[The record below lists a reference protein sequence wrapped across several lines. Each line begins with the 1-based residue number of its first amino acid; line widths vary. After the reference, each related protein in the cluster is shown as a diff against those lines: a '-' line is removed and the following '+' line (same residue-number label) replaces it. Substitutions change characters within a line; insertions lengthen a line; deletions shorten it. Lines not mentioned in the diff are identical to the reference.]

1 MATPRV
7 RIPSSAK
14 KGEVIEIKTMLLEHK
29 METGTRKDESGKILP
44 RKLINSFVCKF
55 NGVELMRS
63 NWATAVSENPYLAF
77 KVVASESG
85 KFEFEWHED
94 GGAIFKSEATIT
106 VG

>member
-1 MATPRV
+1 MAAPRIRV
-7 RIPSSAK
+7 PANAK
-14 KGEVIEIKTMLLEHK
+14 KGEVIEIKTMLDHK
-29 METGTRKDESGKILP
+29 METGTRKDESGKVVP

-55 NGVELMRS
+55 NGAEVMRS

-77 KVVASESG
+77 KVAASESG

-94 GGAIFKSEATIT
+94 GGAVIKGEAAIT